1 MYLLRKYPCFMN
13 NHHFISSLIWNYHF
27 SSLMC
32 FFKALIY
39 SLFSLEMKQKLLFLG
54 PLSLLVLTK
63 IKKKPRNEQ
72 REVKILA
79 IHRQAWEYRQ
89 DRERWSWTTEWTKS
103 IPNHKLHLQFSLSL
117 QSMSSNIY
125 ITARICHVL
134 YRKIQNSGCGIT
146 WFLYSL
152 LHP

>member
-1 MYLLRKYPCFMN
+1 MTR
-13 NHHFISSLIWNYHF
+13 
-27 SSLMC
+27 
-32 FFKALIY
+32 
-39 SLFSLEMKQKLLFLG
+39 E
-54 PLSLLVLTK
+54 
-63 IKKKPRNEQ
+63 

-89 DRERWSWTTEWTKS
+89 ERERWSWKTEWTKS

-146 WFLYSL
+146 RFLYSL